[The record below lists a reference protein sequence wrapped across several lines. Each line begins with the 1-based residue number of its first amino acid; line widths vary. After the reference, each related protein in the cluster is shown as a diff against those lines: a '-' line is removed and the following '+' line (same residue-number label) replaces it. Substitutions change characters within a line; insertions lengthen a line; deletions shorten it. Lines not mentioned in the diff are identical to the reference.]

1 MNETS
6 SITSILEFGSSNLR
20 LAVYDRINLS
30 EKFFFESKIN
40 YLKNKNSDKNHPVFS
55 LIDKVEKSI
64 GQHLNEIL
72 LVLDSSN
79 IYSLD
84 YSIMKNFENKKV
96 TNEDI
101 NYLINECEQIIKK
114 SNKDQNILHII
125 VSNINFDGKV
135 LEDYSKI
142 SQEVKNVILELK
154 FILISDKDLD
164 FIRKLLLKKH
174 ISLSNIFC
182 ASYIKSLD
190 KTKNID
196 STNYNAF
203 IDIGLKKSSLSILKD
218 NKLLYLNNTHVGG
231 EHITKDISK
240 VLKIDLR
247 NAEAEKIKFS
257 KISKIKNNLK
267 DKTLIKDVIN
277 SRLEEIIELLFL
289 DCPLIKN
296 NIFKNDLKVYFIG
309 NGSKVLNQN
318 LLTFGSE
325 FDFIQEMT
333 VIHEK
338 GNECCHGAAN
348 HIKDIEKIQPQITSL
363 TLENKGFF
371 EKFFDYFS
379 SK

>member
-20 LAVYDRINLS
+20 LAVYDKINLS

-40 YLKNKNSDKNHPVFS
+40 YLKNKNSDKHPPVFS

-125 VSNINFDGKV
+125 VSNIPDGKV

-142 SQEVKNVILELK
+142 SQEVKNVILELNY
-154 FILISDKDLD
+154 LISDKDLD

-182 ASYIKSLD
+182 EVIKSLD
-190 KTKNID
+190 KP
-196 STNYNAF
+196 
-203 IDIGLKKSSLSILKD
+203 ILIVQIIM
-218 NKLLYLNNTHVGG
+218 LL
-231 EHITKDISK
+231 
-240 VLKIDLR
+240 
-247 NAEAEKIKFS
+247 
-257 KISKIKNNLK
+257 
-267 DKTLIKDVIN
+267 
-277 SRLEEIIELLFL
+277 
-289 DCPLIKN
+289 
-296 NIFKNDLKVYFIG
+296 
-309 NGSKVLNQN
+309 
-318 LLTFGSE
+318 
-325 FDFIQEMT
+325 
-333 VIHEK
+333 
-338 GNECCHGAAN
+338 
-348 HIKDIEKIQPQITSL
+348 
-363 TLENKGFF
+363 
-371 EKFFDYFS
+371 
-379 SK
+379 